1 VILAGLRVVEVEGL
15 GPAPFAAMWL
25 ADLGAEVTVIHR
37 PAPPLPGFPDPNP
50 LDRGKRS
57 VVLDLKRAEDLAVAR
72 ALIAGADVLIEG
84 MRPGV
89 MERLGLG
96 PEPMQ
101 ALNPRLVYGR
111 MTGWGQTGPLAQTAG
126 HDLAYLARSGA
137 AWYAS
142 PPGAPPFP
150 PPTLVGDM
158 GGGAAYLV
166 VGVLAGVI
174 AARATGRGT
183 VVDAAIV
190 DGSAHL
196 MALLMAL
203 RAGGAFAE
211 ARGQS
216 LLDGPPWSRCYP
228 CADGWMAVQALEPAF
243 YAALIER
250 LGLADDPVMAGQ
262 HDRAQ
267 WPAQAGRLAAA
278 FATRTRAAWDAV
290 FAGSDA
296 CVAPVLSPAEA
307 AADPHLA
314 ARQTWVTADGTL
326 APAPAPRFGGAAPT
340 ARPAPRRGADNA
352 TVRAEIAR
360 RLADSGQFP

>member
-1 VILAGLRVVEVEGL
+1 MILAGLRVVEVEGL

-25 ADLGAEVTVIHR
+25 ADLGAAVTVIHR

-57 VVLDLKRAEDLAVAR
+57 VVLNLKTAGDRAAAFRLMAR
-72 ALIAGADVLIEG
+72 ADIVLEG

-96 PEPMQ
+96 PADLHAAKPT
-101 ALNPRLVYGR
+101 LVYGR
-111 MTGWGQTGPLAQTAG
+111 MTGWGQDGPLAQRAG

-137 AWYAS
+137 AFYAS

-150 PPTLVGDM
+150 PPTLLGDI

-203 RAGGAFAE
+203 RAGGAFRD
-211 ARGQS
+211 ARGES
-216 LLDGPPWSRCYP
+216 LLDGPPWSRTYA
-228 CADGWMAVQALEPAF
+228 CADGWIAVQALEPQF
-243 YAALIER
+243 HAALLAG
-250 LGLADDPVMAGQ
+250 LGLAGDPEMTPQ
-262 HDRAQ
+262 HDRSL
-267 WPAQAGRLAAA
+267 WPAQAERFAAI
-278 FATRTRAAWDAV
+278 FATRSRAEWDAV
-290 FAGSDA
+290 FAGTDA

-307 AADPHLA
+307 ARDPHLA
-314 ARQTWVTADGTL
+314 ARGTWRTDPHL
-326 APAPAPRFGGAAPT
+326 APAPAPRFGDAPPAAPK
-340 ARPAPRRGADNA
+340 PPPRRGEHTAA
-352 TVRAEIAR
+352 ILAE
-360 RLADSGQFP
+360 LGP

>member
-1 VILAGLRVVEVEGL
+1 VILTGLRVVEVEGL

-25 ADLGAEVTVIHR
+25 ADLGADVTVIHR

-57 VVLDLKRAEDLAVAR
+57 VVLDLKAAEGLAAAR
-72 ALIAGADVLIEG
+72 ALIARADVVIEG

-96 PEPMQ
+96 PEAMQ

-126 HDLAYLARSGA
+126 HDLGYLARSGA

-142 PPGAPPFP
+142 PPGQPPFP

-196 MALLMAL
+196 MSLLMAL

-211 ARGQS
+211 ARGAS

-228 CADGWMAVQALEPAF
+228 CADGWMAVQALEPQF
-243 YAALIER
+243 HAALLDR
-250 LGLADDPVMAGQ
+250 LGLAGDPLMAGQ
-262 HDRAQ
+262 HDRTK
-267 WPAQAGRLAAA
+267 WPAQAERLAAV
-278 FATRTRAAWDAV
+278 FAGRTRAAWDAV

-314 ARQTWVTADGTL
+314 ARGTWIMAEGAL
-326 APAPAPRFGGAAPT
+326 APAPAPRFGTAAP
-340 ARPAPRRGADNA
+340 APRPAPRRGAHSDEI
-352 TVRAEIAR
+352 RAEIASTR
-360 RLADSGQFP
+360 GEMGQFP

>member
-1 VILAGLRVVEVEGL
+1 VILEGLRVVEVEGL

-25 ADLGAEVTVIHR
+25 ADLGADVTVIHR

-57 VVLDLKRAEDLAVAR
+57 VVLDLKAASDR
-72 ALIAGADVLIEG
+72 ALAFRLMAGADIVLEG

-96 PEPMQ
+96 P
-101 ALNPRLVYGR
+101 ADLHAANPALVYGR
-111 MTGWGQTGPLAQTAG
+111 MTGWGQDGPLAQRAG

-142 PPGAPPFP
+142 PPGQPPFP

-211 ARGQS
+211 TRGES
-216 LLDGPPWSRCYP
+216 LLDGPPWSRCYA
-228 CADGWMAVQALEPAF
+228 CADGWIAVQALEPQF
-243 YAALIER
+243 HAALLAG
-250 LGLADDPVMAGQ
+250 LGLSDDPAMVPQ
-262 HDRAQ
+262 HDRTL
-267 WPAQAGRLAAA
+267 WPAQADRFAAI
-278 FATRTRAAWDAV
+278 FATRTRAEWDAV
-290 FAGSDA
+290 FAGTDA

-307 AADPHLA
+307 ARDPHLA
-314 ARQTWVTADGTL
+314 ARGTWVEGPAL
-326 APAPAPRFGGAAPT
+326 APAPAPRFGSTPPAAP
-340 ARPAPRRGADNA
+340 RPAPRRGEHTAAIRGDA
-352 TVRAEIAR
+352 GRFR
-360 RLADSGQFP
+360 GFP

>member
-1 VILAGLRVVEVEGL
+1 MILAGLRVVEVEGL

-25 ADLGAEVTVIHR
+25 ADLGADVTVIHR
-37 PAPPLPGFPDPNP
+37 AAPPLPGFPDPNP

-57 VVLDLKRAEDLAVAR
+57 VVLDLKAPDDLAAAR
-72 ALIAGADVLIEG
+72 ALIAAADVLIEG

-96 PEPMQ
+96 PEAMA

-111 MTGWGQTGPLAQTAG
+111 MTGWGQTGPLAQRAG

-150 PPTLVGDM
+150 PPTLLGDM

-203 RAGGAFAE
+203 RAGGAFSE
-211 ARGQS
+211 ARGES

-228 CADGWMAVQALEPAF
+228 CADGWMAVQALEPPF
-243 YAALIER
+243 YTALLDR
-250 LGLADDPVMAGQ
+250 LGLSDDPVMQGQ
-262 HDRAQ
+262 HDRAK
-267 WPAQAGRLAAA
+267 WPAQAARLA
-278 FATRTRAAWDAV
+278 AV
-290 FAGSDA
+290 FAGRTRAEWDARLAASDA
-296 CVAPVLSPAEA
+296 CAAPVLSPAEA
-307 AADPHLA
+307 ADDPHMA
-314 ARQTWVTADGTL
+314 ARGTWVRPGGAL
-326 APAPAPRFGGAAPT
+326 APAPAPRFAGMAP
-340 ARPAPRRGADNA
+340 APRPAPRRGADSA
-352 TVRAEIAR
+352 AIRAEIATLR
-360 RLADSGQFP
+360 RDQGQFP